1 MQDFLKSLGMH
12 LGKNAEEAKAGK
24 AMRTK
29 FTSTSPRLEW
39 TLHLTGKKSRKLH
52 EQVNFVIFDL
62 QALRQ
67 TPETTVFRVMDV
79 LRFLETSKQTHLIPT
94 EYQQWARNCDEYV
107 IMGRGIEKGIVQIT
121 SWSELRWTPIINDT
135 FCRAYTLSLYERFQ
149 HERMGGIIQTE
160 CGQACEMVVS
170 TARIMAG
177 QKTEDIEFV
186 QHLVHLILKPGLR
199 FWGIQ
204 VSEDD
209 AEIVKECDELLGDG
223 LAARMSQISV

>member
-12 LGKNAEEAKAGK
+12 LGKNAEEAKARK

-39 TLHLTGKKSRKLH
+39 TLHLTGKKSRGLH

-79 LRFLETSKQTHLIPT
+79 LRFLETSKQTHLIST

-121 SWSELRWTPIINDT
+121 PWSELRWTPIINDT

-149 HERMGGIIQTE
+149 HERMGEIIQTE
-160 CGQACEMVVS
+160 CGQACEMVAS

-186 QHLVHLILKPGLR
+186 QHIVHLILKPGLW